1 MNLIPASR
9 RDAKRRRLHT
19 RWCAA
24 GCAVYAAAALAGAVA
39 CQLSWGGAR
48 PALAAQIHAAD
59 EQVSR
64 AKARAAVTHA
74 HLAAAHTAM
83 DADRQIAEQP
93 DWSHLLGV
101 LARQSGDQI
110 VFNSCAVG
118 PNLQADAS
126 PAAVPPAAKTPGS
139 GASRTA
145 LALTV
150 SGFGRS
156 QLAISQFVLRLE
168 KTGLFAR
175 VAVQTHRETYL
186 GGEAVSFQLI
196 CSLDEPA
203 GKGTP

>member
-1 MNLIPASR
+1 MQGVNLIPASR

-39 CQLSWGGAR
+39 R
-48 PALAAQIHAAD
+48 
-59 EQVSR
+59 
-64 AKARAAVTHA
+64 
-74 HLAAAHTAM
+74 TAM